1 MTPMKNALLVVDVQN
16 DFCPGGN
23 LSVPGGDEIIP
34 VLNRYL
40 RVFQAAQLP
49 IFVSRDWHPSVTK
62 HFKAYGGMWPPHCV
76 QGTKGAEFHPNL
88 TLPKEAEV
96 VSKGMDPDQDSY
108 SAFQAYAANGTDLGA
123 LLRKQGVKRLFVG
136 GLATD
141 YCVKQSVLGAI
152 REGLKAVIL
161 EDAVKGVDVALG
173 DSEKALQEMTEA
185 GAKKIH
191 FQQLTLR

>member
-1 MTPMKNALLVVDVQN
+1 MKEALLVVDVQN

-23 LSVPGGDEIIP
+23 LAVPGGDEVIP

-40 RVFQAAQLP
+40 QAFHSAQLP

-62 HFKAYGGMWPPHCV
+62 HFKTYGGMWPLHCV
-76 QGTKGAEFHPNL
+76 QGTKGSEFHPNL
-88 TLPKEAEV
+88 RLPKEAEV
-96 VSKGMDPDQDSY
+96 VSKGMDPGKDSY
-108 SAFQAYAANGTDLGA
+108 SAFQAYAGNGADLGA
-123 LLRKQGVKRLFVG
+123 LLREQGVKRLFVG